1 MRSKYIY
8 IKIYTVIIIENY
20 TYLQSCCNFEC
31 ENMVCVVR
39 GAEILAMCTAAASAN
54 GTLVSGAQEKKINTK
69 KLSNN

>member
-31 ENMVCVVR
+31 ENMVCVVWNR
-39 GAEILAMCTAAASAN
+39 DIGH
-54 GTLVSGAQEKKINTK
+54 VHSGGKRKWHSGEWRRSKKKN
-69 KLSNN
+69 